1 MELYKSRGFSAFFQD
16 TFAFIKENGKHFFRE
31 YFIVNGIFLLVLAVL
46 GYFFTK
52 FYSEFIFG
60 GVLNNKSTSVF
71 DDYINDNLVLFL
83 AMFVVFMLV
92 ALVAGVVSYAFPFI
106 YLKLYSHK
114 GGTNFE
120 TRDIL
125 NSYKENVGKL
135 VTYVLCS
142 MAIAIPMLIVFLIG
156 AFILAITIVGIMA
169 LPLLGGAFMLFYGMT
184 LMEYLEGE
192 KGIWDCFSYAFD
204 LIKLKFWAAVG
215 SVGMFYFIVYI
226 IQNIISMVP
235 YVFGMA
241 SVFTTVQEGSS
252 NSDDFG
258 STMTIV
264 MLFVFFLT
272 FFTGTVL
279 GNVVQLNQ
287 GIVFYSLKEE
297 KENIKTKSV
306 IDQIGSGE

>member
-1 MELYKSRGFSAFFQD
+1 MELYKSRDFSAFFQD

-46 GYFFTK
+46 GYFFTT
-52 FYSEFIFG
+52 FYTDFIFG
-60 GVLNNKSTSVF
+60 GLLNNKSTSVF

-83 AMFVVFMLV
+83 AMLLVFMLV
-92 ALVAGVVSYAFPFI
+92 AMVAGIVSYAFPFI

-125 NSYKENVGKL
+125 NSYKVNVGKL
-135 VTYVLCS
+135 ITFILCS
-142 MAIAIPMLIVFLIG
+142 IAISIPMFIVFVIG
-156 AFILAITIVGIMA
+156 AFILTITIVGIMA
-169 LPLLGGAFMLFYGMT
+169 LPLLAGAFMLFYGMT

-192 KGIWDCFSYAFD
+192 RGIWDCFSYAWD
-204 LIKLKFWAAVG
+204 LLKSKFWAAVG
-215 SVGMFYFIVYI
+215 SVGLFYLLVYI
-226 IQNIISMVP
+226 IQNIISIIP
-235 YVFGMA
+235 YFFGMA
-241 SVFTTVQEGSS
+241 SMFTTVSEGST
-252 NSDDFG
+252 NSEDLG
-258 STMTIV
+258 ATMTVV
-264 MLFVFFLT
+264 MLVVFFLT

-297 KENIKTKSV
+297 KENINTKSV